1 MVNVRPIQPF
11 HINMAALEHNSQSVC
26 THRGDFP
33 LQMVDGSVYYTPMYY
48 NPSASECL
56 LSPDSICTT
65 SNGIFTRRVQTG
77 DTMGNVGV
85 IQFLHPDDTVG
96 ISLQLHRRDGL
107 YYTKSSSVAVN
118 HSAHLSQRD
127 DSTVSPSPKS
137 DDAPSLLPP
146 SRVPPFSVPTP
157 KTVSDGLSLRQCQ
170 QLEFDLWQ
178 ARLGHCNEWQLQV
191 LPQAA
196 DGTPDKFYPHA
207 FASYDWYNE
216 ARICKQPPLKG
227 CHPSSARDKAQRFY
241 MDFGFL
247 RALTLDYTLP
257 DPKRDRVI
265 TSFDGY
271 NSYLL
276 VVDDYTKYVWVF
288 LCKSKEPP
296 IQVAEVFLKANG
308 SAALEATFAVTKVA
322 NSLIP
327 NSL

>member
-1 MVNVRPIQPF
+1 MLVSSSSFTLMILSVSPF
-11 HINMAALEHNSQSVC
+11 N
-26 THRGDFP
+26 
-33 LQMVDGSVYYTPMYY
+33 
-48 NPSASECL
+48 
-56 LSPDSICTT
+56 
-65 SNGIFTRRVQTG
+65 FTV
-77 DTMGNVGV
+77 
-85 IQFLHPDDTVG
+85 
-96 ISLQLHRRDGL
+96 DGL

-247 RALTLDYTLP
+247 RASTLDYTLP